1 MFDNTNVQCVDEIKN
16 WKDSIYIAAK
26 PLLDN
31 GYINKKYVDKI
42 ISNTK
47 VTGFYMIL
55 DEYLA
60 MPHARPEDG
69 VINTGVSFLKLS
81 KPCMY
86 GTEPINLIFVIAAK
100 DSNTHID
107 MIKNLLKIF
116 QDESKKDK
124 LINTNNKEEI
134 LNILNGG
141 N

>member
-1 MFDNTNVQCVDEIKN
+1 MFNNTNVQCIDKIEN
-16 WKDSIYIAAK
+16 WKDSIYVASK

-31 GYINKKYVDKI
+31 GYINKGYVDKI
-42 ISNTK
+42 IDNTK
-47 VTGFYMIL
+47 ITGFYMIL

-69 VINTGVSFLKLS
+69 VINTGVSFLKLNE
-81 KPCMY
+81 PCMY

-107 MIKNLLKIF
+107 MIKKLLKIF
-116 QDESKKDK
+116 QDEKTKFD
-124 LINTNNKEEI
+124 LINAKNKKEI
-134 LNILNGG
+134 LKILNGG